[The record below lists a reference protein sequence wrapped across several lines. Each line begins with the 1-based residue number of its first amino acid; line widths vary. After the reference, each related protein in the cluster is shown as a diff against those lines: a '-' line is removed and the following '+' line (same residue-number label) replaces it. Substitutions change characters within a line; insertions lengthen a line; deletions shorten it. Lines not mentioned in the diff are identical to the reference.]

1 LVTYAVNRRTREI
14 GIRIAVGADAIAV
27 LRIVLRQAVILVCN
41 GIGIGLLL
49 ALVVENGLNAF
60 LQTSGTDVG
69 AYLLVLPVLLA
80 VTMFAA
86 FTPARN
92 ASRIEPTRA
101 LRYE

>member
-1 LVTYAVNRRTREI
+1 VTYAVNRRTREI

-80 VTMFAA
+80 LTMIAA

-101 LRYE
+101 LPYE